1 METLAAVNALIAL
14 TGTISNLVAQA
25 GAVSAIITQAQ
36 NEGRTTLTPAE
47 MLVISG
53 ADDAARKA
61 LVDAITKALA
71 K

>member
-1 METLAAVNALIAL
+1 MDAIAAVNALIAI
-14 TGTISNLVAQA
+14 TSTISNLVAQA
-25 GAVSAIITQAQ
+25 GQVSAIITSMQA
-36 NEGRTTLTPAE
+36 EGRTTLTPAE

-53 ADDAARKA
+53 ADDASRKA